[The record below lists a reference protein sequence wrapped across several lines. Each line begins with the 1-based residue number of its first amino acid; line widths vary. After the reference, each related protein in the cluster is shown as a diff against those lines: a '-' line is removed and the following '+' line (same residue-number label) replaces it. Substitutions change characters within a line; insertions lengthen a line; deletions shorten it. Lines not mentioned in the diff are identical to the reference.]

1 LRFPWQQGLG
11 AGDEL
16 EALQTDV
23 MRFIA
28 ILGLCLVAIFSLVNG
43 VQQEQAS
50 AQLSLEPAPK
60 EQREQES
67 VQQEPVPVPTKP
79 RDPMPAAPEAPA
91 DQADSRETSTQDEEQ
106 QGFTLEF
113 ESVDALAS
121 LLAAGRLQLFAVVAD
136 EFHRYHPDGV
146 YRQVE
151 APASYYEMD
160 AATVPRRLRLQ
171 GESLF
176 SGAVGWGV
184 TLPAAAAVEVQ
195 RLVSTETRGKLLIG
209 ADASVRLERGESHLK

>member
-1 LRFPWQQGLG
+1 MRFPWQQGLG

-50 AQLSLEPAPK
+50 VQASPEPAPNVK
-60 EQREQES
+60 REQEI
-67 VQQEPVPVPTKP
+67 VQQDPMPVPTRQP
-79 RDPMPAAPEAPA
+79 DLMPAAPEAPA
-91 DQADSRETSTQDEEQ
+91 DQDDSRETSTQDEER

-146 YRQVE
+146 YRRVE
-151 APASYYEMD
+151 APASYYQMD

-176 SGAVGWGV
+176 TGAVSWGV
-184 TLPAAAAVEVQ
+184 TLPDDSVGEIQ
-195 RLVSTETRGKLLIG
+195 RLVSSASGGKLLISE
-209 ADASVRLERGESHLK
+209 DASVRLQR